1 MGQVRE
7 LLRGRPWGLSYARAL
22 AGEIGG
28 YGPSL
33 RALVQEL
40 FSEEVKLRKRA
51 ADVVRRITDRD
62 PAPLQR
68 YADEL
73 AGLLES
79 LPPEESQTRWH
90 LALAVARVAHT
101 RMQRLRAARTMSLL
115 VEDESNALRCAAMEG
130 MATLALGEPSLR
142 EEAEALV
149 EQFLWNGTPAM
160 KARARHMRKLLAKK
174 HGEW

>member
-7 LLRGRPWGLSYARAL
+7 LLREKRWGLSQARAL
-22 AGEIGG
+22 AEEIGD

-33 RALVQEL
+33 RALVREL

-51 ADVVRRITDRD
+51 ADVARRITERN
-62 PAPLQR
+62 PARLER

-79 LPPEESQTRWH
+79 LPPDESQTRWH
-90 LALAVARVAHT
+90 LALVVARVAHT
-101 RMQRLRAARTMSLL
+101 RMQRLRAGRTMSLL

-142 EEAEALV
+142 AEAEGLV

-160 KARARHMRKLLAKK
+160 KARARHMRKLLGKRYR
-174 HGEW
+174 EP

>member
-1 MGQVRE
+1 MGVE
-7 LLRGRPWGLSYARAL
+7 LRARA
-22 AGEIGG
+22 GRGDRR
-28 YGPSL
+28 L
-33 RALVQEL
+33 RAVAACAGAEEL

-90 LALAVARVAHT
+90 LALAVSRVAHT
-101 RMQRLRAARTMSLL
+101 QAQRLRAARIMSLL

-130 MATLALGEPSLR
+130 MAEPELKVCR
-142 EEAEALV
+142 FEPNPAYRAP
-149 EQFLWNGTPAM
+149 GT
-160 KARARHMRKLLAKK
+160 RRV
-174 HGEW
+174 

>member
-7 LLRGRPWGLSYARAL
+7 LLRVRPWGLSAARVL
-22 AGEIGG
+22 AGGIGG

-62 PAPLQR
+62 QAPLQR

-101 RMQRLRAARTMSLL
+101 RMQRLRAARAMSLL
-115 VEDESNALRCAAMEG
+115 VEDESNALRCAAMEIG
-130 MATLALGEPSLR
+130 
-142 EEAEALV
+142 
-149 EQFLWNGTPAM
+149 
-160 KARARHMRKLLAKK
+160 RAS
-174 HGEW
+174 G